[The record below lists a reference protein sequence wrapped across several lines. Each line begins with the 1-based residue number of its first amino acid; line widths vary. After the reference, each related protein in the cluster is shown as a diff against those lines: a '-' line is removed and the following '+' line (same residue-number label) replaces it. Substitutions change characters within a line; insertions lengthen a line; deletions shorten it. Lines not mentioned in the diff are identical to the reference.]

1 MPNASVRAL
10 LILLATVA
18 AGSLA
23 GCSSDL
29 PAAQASSA
37 NSAALRVRRGDL
49 TETFLLSGELEA
61 AEGSVITVP
70 RLPTWQTSIKWM
82 AAEGTEVKAG
92 ENVVEL
98 DNSEFA
104 EGLEQKRV
112 DVTQAEHGISQKRSE
127 LEASLGEKK
136 YELERRRSD
145 LDKARIDAAVPADLL
160 AKREHEDRR
169 LALERAET
177 EYAKALSTFEAAK
190 IKGDSEIRNLELTAV
205 KVRRELAIAE
215 DAIRTLTLTA
225 PRPGIVVMNEHP
237 WEGRKFQVG
246 DNVFSGFPLAQ
257 IPNLATLR
265 VVGVLA
271 DVDDG
276 KIAAGMPVRLTIDA
290 YPDRSYRGRVKEIA
304 PVAQELGR
312 GSLRRGFRAVIPLET
327 IDLSRMRPGLSV
339 LVEVERLAVKNVL
352 LAPRAALDTRAKKA
366 RTLDGAIV
374 DVDLGPCNAQECVV
388 TKGLDENARLAA
400 WTAARG
406 PA

>member
-1 MPNASVRAL
+1 MPNASARCVLAL
-10 LILLATVA
+10 LPIAAATLF
-18 AGSLA
+18 S

-29 PAAQASSA
+29 PAAQAQSTASA
-37 NSAALRVRRGDL
+37 ELRTRRGDF

-82 AAEGTEVKAG
+82 AAEGTDVAAG
-92 ENVVEL
+92 ANVVEL

-112 DVTQAEHGISQKRSE
+112 DVTQAAHAISQKRSE
-127 LEASLGEKK
+127 LAASLGERQ
-136 YELERRRSD
+136 YELERRGSD
-145 LDKARIDAAVPADLL
+145 LDKARIAAAVPEDLV

-177 EYAKALSTFEAAK
+177 EYAKALSTFEAARV
-190 IKGDSEIRNLELTAV
+190 KGAAEIRNLELTAA
-205 KVRRELAIAE
+205 RAQRELTVAEEAIQ
-215 DAIRTLTLTA
+215 TLTLTA

-237 WEGRKFQVG
+237 WEGRKFQIG

-265 VVGVLA
+265 VVGMLP

-290 YPDRSYRGRVKEIA
+290 YPDRTYRGRVKEIA

-312 GSLRRGFRAVIPLET
+312 GSLRRGFRVVIPLET
-327 IDLSRMRPGLSV
+327 IDPGRMRPGLSV
-339 LVEVERLAVKNVL
+339 LVEVERAAAPKVL
-352 LAPRAALDTRAKKA
+352 LAPRAALETATKKA
-366 RTLDGAIV
+366 RLRDGTTV
-374 DVDLGPCNAQECVV
+374 DVELGPCNAQECVV
-388 TKGLDENARLAA
+388 TRGLDENARLAA
-400 WTAARG
+400 WAAG
-406 PA
+406 GAA